1 MSTLVL
7 RPVQWLLGL
16 FPRGKN
22 TEEWNRQLTT
32 FSAKFKNEWSY
43 TFPPQYAFMARKEEN
58 FIFVIIELFDAARS
72 ELLAG
77 SLNKP

>member
-7 RPVQWLLGL
+7 RSVQLGL
-16 FPRGKN
+16 FPRSKN
-22 TEEWNRQLTT
+22 TEEWNRQLAT
-32 FSAKFKNEWSY
+32 FSAKFKNEWNY
-43 TFPPQYAFMARKEEN
+43 TFPPPYAFMARKEEN
-58 FIFVIIELFDAARS
+58 FSSVIVELFDAAWF